1 VSLRG
6 RSLTFGYDRSPV
18 LHDLSLEV
26 RRGEVVGLVGPN
38 GAGKSSVV
46 RLLSR
51 VVVPSRGEVLLDDV
65 PLYRM
70 RRRELARRLAVVPQG
85 SELPEAFRVEEIV
98 AMGRSPYLGFLG
110 REGERD
116 LQAIRVAMRRTGIWE
131 LRDRPVEELSGGERQ
146 RVVLAR
152 AIAQEPSYLLLDEPT
167 SHLDL
172 RYQMEVLGFVRAEV
186 ARGVGSLVV
195 LHDLNLAARVCHRV
209 LVLKGGRLVAAGTPT
224 AVLSE
229 RLLQDVY
236 DTDVQ
241 VVSGAAD
248 GLPIILPRV

>member
-6 RSLTFGYDRSPV
+6 CSLTFGYGRSLV
-18 LHDLSLEV
+18 VHDLSLEV

-51 VVVPSRGEVLLDDV
+51 VVMPSRGEVLLDDV
-65 PLYRM
+65 PLCRM

-98 AMGRSPYLGFLG
+98 AMGRSPHLGFLG

-116 LQAIRVAMRRTGIWE
+116 LQAIRAAMRRTGIWE

-152 AIAQEPSYLLLDEPT
+152 AIAQDPSYLLLDEPT

-172 RYQMEVLGFVRAEV
+172 RYQVEVLAFVRQEV
-186 ARGVGSLVV
+186 ARGIGALVV
-195 LHDLNLAARVCHRV
+195 LHDLNLAARVCDR
-209 LVLKGGRLVAAGTPT
+209 LLLLQGGRLVATGTP
-224 AVLSE
+224 AQVLSE
-229 RLLQDVY
+229 GLLRSVY
-236 DTDVQ
+236 DTEVQ